1 MKGPSAMPSLSW
13 HSWAAASGGSS
24 WRKGCSSTL
33 WVTEPARTPFCS
45 RPSAARSA
53 APGQSALYNGPGGY
67 SVTLCTA
74 SLRLHWREPSP
85 IHFTHPGQMEPD
97 QATGSYDVGS
107 KLSTSAGCT
116 ARVRSLGSRG
126 GATAFRAEVLQSPAA
141 LRRHERAKVQKGRA
155 LSSSFSTVSW
165 RHD

>member
-1 MKGPSAMPSLSW
+1 MKGPSAMPGLSW

-53 APGQSALYNGPGGY
+53 APGQSALCNGPGATVSRSAQHPCVSTGASHLQY
-67 SVTLCTA
+67 TLLT
-74 SLRLHWREPSP
+74 RGKWSP
-85 IHFTHPGQMEPD
+85 IRQPEAM
-97 QATGSYDVGS
+97 
-107 KLSTSAGCT
+107 TSGRNCPPQPGCT

-141 LRRHERAKVQKGRA
+141 LRRHERAKVQKGRD

>member
-53 APGQSALYNGPGGY
+53 APGQSALYNGPGGS

-107 KLSTSAGCT
+107 KLSTSARMYRPSQKPG
-116 ARVRSLGSRG
+116 
-126 GATAFRAEVLQSPAA
+126 QPW
-141 LRRHERAKVQKGRA
+141 RRHSVPGGGPTIPRSAA
-155 LSSSFSTVSW
+155 TP
-165 RHD
+165 